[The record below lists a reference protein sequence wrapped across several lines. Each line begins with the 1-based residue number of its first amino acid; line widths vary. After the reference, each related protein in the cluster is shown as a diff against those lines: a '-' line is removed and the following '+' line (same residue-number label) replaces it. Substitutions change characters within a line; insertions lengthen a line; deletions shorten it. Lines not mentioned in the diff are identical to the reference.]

1 MNNLNILNNI
11 RPHILL
17 LTIMATLLLFMT
29 GCTTG
34 KRTYVIGI
42 SQCSEDSWRSK
53 LHDELD
59 MATYFNEGVTLRYAS
74 AHDNASLQEQQIS
87 KMIQEGV
94 DLLIVSPQQIGELSH
109 AIDRAY
115 DAGIPVVL
123 YDRKTNS
130 EKYTAF
136 LGADNHLIGSMLA
149 DYVAEKLGGKGNIVD
164 IGGLKESSPAIDRRQ
179 GFRDGLKKY
188 PGLKIVGE
196 SNGDWTEP
204 SGERAMNE
212 ILKTY
217 DGPIDCV
224 FGGNDRMAVGARK
237 ALRGR
242 SGIIFVGVDA
252 LPNEGAG
259 MCQVRDGILTASAIY
274 PTHGDEL
281 LQLALDILEG
291 RKFAHENFMA
301 SSIVTADNARV
312 LLLQHEEVVRQGNY
326 LKRMHTRIDNTLQQI
341 NQQRILISGFI
352 LLILLGTII
361 IFFTIRAYRTKHRL
375 NKVLEEKNAL
385 LAQQRDQMQQQRD
398 QLQEQRDILQEQH
411 DQLCEQRDQ
420 MELQRDELSLQR
432 DKLQRLSALTPTS
445 AEIDEE
451 ENHERSKTNAGDE
464 DTRFYTRFMQL
475 IERNV
480 GNSEFS
486 VENLSDAIGLS
497 RAQMYRRCK
506 QITGNSPVEILRMQR
521 MQRAGQLLSTGDKNI
536 SEVTYACGFTSPSYF
551 TKCFKDHYG
560 MSPSDFVRHH
570 HGNKHNPS

>member
-1 MNNLNILNNI
+1 MKI
-11 RPHILL
+11 RTYTRALL
-17 LTIMATLLLFMT
+17 LLSMLTIAGLALV
-29 GCTTG
+29 GC
-34 KRTYVIGI
+34 RAQHRQYVIGV

-59 MATYFNEGVTLRYAS
+59 LATYFNEGVTLRYAT
-74 AHDNASLQEQQIS
+74 AHDDADLQERQIAE
-87 KMIQEGV
+87 MIDSGI
-94 DLLIVSPQQIGELSH
+94 DLLIVSPQQIGELSEPL
-109 AIDRAY
+109 DRAY

-136 LGADNHLIGSMLA
+136 LGADNYLIGSMLA
-149 DYVAEKLGGKGNIVD
+149 DYVAEKLGGQGNIID
-164 IGGLKESSPAIDRRQ
+164 IGGLKSSSPAIDRRR
-179 GFRDGLKKY
+179 GFRDELKKY
-188 PGLKIVGE
+188 PGLRIVGE
-196 SNGDWTEP
+196 GNGDWTEP
-204 SGERAMNE
+204 SGERAMIE

-237 ALRGR
+237 ALKDRQ
-242 SGIIFVGVDA
+242 GIIYVGVDA

-281 LQLALDILEG
+281 LQLALDILDG
-291 RKFAHENFMA
+291 HKFEHENFLA

-312 LLLQHEEVVRQGNY
+312 LLQQHEEVVRQGDY
-326 LKRMHTRIDNTLQQI
+326 LRRMHTRVVTTLHLI
-341 NQQRILISGFI
+341 TQQRVIIGGFI
-352 LLILLGTII
+352 FII
-361 IFFTIRAYRTKHRL
+361 IFGIFGATYIYRAYRQKHRL
-375 NKVLEEKNAL
+375 NKVLEEKNVL
-385 LAQQRDQMQQQRD
+385 LAQQRDQMQAQRD
-398 QLQEQRDILQEQH
+398 QLQEQRDILQEQR
-411 DQLCEQRDQ
+411 DQILEQRDQ
-420 MELQRDELSLQR
+420 MEIQRDELALQR
-432 DKLQRLSALTPTS
+432 DKLQKLAALSPSSAAL
-445 AEIDEE
+445 EDEE
-451 ENHERSKTNAGDE
+451 LDAE
-464 DTRFYTRFMQL
+464 DTSFYSRLMQL

-521 MQRAGQLLSTGDKNI
+521 MQRAGQLLSTTDQNI

-560 MSPSDFVRHH
+560 MSPSDFVRHQQA
-570 HGNKHNPS
+570 NKHNPII